1 MSLLNMVKKEVK
13 ELLTPATV
21 LPVILMFII
30 FASMGNFFGEAT
42 EKAKEKPRIG
52 LVCDDDGKAA
62 KIFVDVIKAY
72 CNIVT
77 WNNSIEEVKERK
89 GVALIDVPSNF
100 SSSIE
105 DFSKAE
111 IKIYWIINDVGIS
124 NAFPYETL
132 KNIIDIA
139 EREIIN
145 NILEER
151 GINASFVS
159 NPIKKEESTIFKEKE
174 IGVAPSTILR
184 FFSTQSTTVPIIV
197 MIIILTSGGMVITSM
212 GMEKE
217 NKTLET
223 LLTLPVRRSN
233 IIAGKIVGAA
243 IVGFIIAMIYM
254 AGFGYYIGSFSGEKI
269 DLSAYGFKLD
279 ILDYVLISLSL
290 FSSLLAGLS
299 LCIVIGAFA
308 KNYKS
313 AQTLTLPISALA
325 IVPMFLI
332 MFKGFAS
339 LSFSLKAIIFAIPFS
354 HPMMAPSF
362 LLLNEY
368 SIVIAGIAYSFIF
381 SLICIAIAAYIFK
394 TDLLLVGMARRKKLF
409 WKR

>member
-1 MSLLNMVKKEVK
+1 MSLLNIVKKEVK

-30 FASMGNFFGEAT
+30 FASMGNFFGETA
-42 EKAKEKPRIG
+42 EKAKEMPKIG
-52 LVCDDDGKAA
+52 LVCNDDGNAS
-62 KIFVDVIKAY
+62 KIFVDVMEAY

-77 WNNSIEEVKERK
+77 RNNSIEEVKERK
-89 GVALIDVPSNF
+89 GIALIEVPSNF
-100 SSSIE
+100 SSNIE
-105 DFSKAE
+105 NFSKAD

-132 KNIIDIA
+132 KNIIDVA
-139 EREIIN
+139 EEEIIN
-145 NILEER
+145 NILKKRE
-151 GINASFVS
+151 INASFVS
-159 NPIKKEESTIFKEKE
+159 NPISKEELTVFKEKE
-174 IGVAPSTILR
+174 IDVSPSIILQ

-223 LLTLPVRRSN
+223 LLTLPVKRSN
-233 IIAGKIVGAA
+233 IIAGKIMGAA

-254 AGFGYYIGSFSGEKI
+254 AGFGYYISSFSGEKI
-269 DLSAYGFKLD
+269 DLSTYGFKLD
-279 ILDYVLISLSL
+279 ILDYFFISLSL

-299 LCIVIGAFA
+299 LCIVIGTFA

-325 IVPMFLI
+325 IIPMFII

-339 LSFSLKAIIFAIPFS
+339 LPFSLKAIIFAIPFS

-368 SIVIAGIAYSFIF
+368 SIVIAGTAYSFIF

-394 TDLLLVGMARRKKLF
+394 TDLLLVGRARKR
-409 WKR
+409 WKFRLV